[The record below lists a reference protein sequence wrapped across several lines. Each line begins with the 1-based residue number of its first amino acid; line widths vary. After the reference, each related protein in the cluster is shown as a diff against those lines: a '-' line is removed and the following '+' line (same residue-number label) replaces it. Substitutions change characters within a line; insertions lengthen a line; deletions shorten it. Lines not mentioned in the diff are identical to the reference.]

1 MILLFITA
9 GALVTIVS
17 HGCKYRVVALKYGEE
32 KEPRFLVASD
42 ASWRPEEII
51 RYYALR
57 WLVEVFN

>member
-42 ASWRPEEII
+42 ASWRERGHYPL
-51 RYYALR
+51 RMLYAGS
-57 WLVEVFN
+57 